1 MLTGLRAADAPL
13 IQRLVQ
19 GDMKLL
25 LRLGALLQD
34 GLAVSEAALQSLV
47 ASGAAGDQAIAGHKG
62 GLLLD
67 RRLKTITIADFADL
81 AKDYAQDDLILA
93 TAADGVRVIA
103 LSDEVGNLLTA
114 ALEPVAEAAPVGL
127 NAVVAQLAPSLRGPV
142 EGLLAARADDQRAA
156 ALEQL
161 RYAMP
166 PLPVVCELMPM
177 LLADGAEMV
186 RERAISLLMAS
197 GAHVAVVD
205 AIRAIQRGDDVALAR
220 QAEPVSR
227 LPAAQQELAIAAVL
241 AQLSRGLATPGLVA
255 LARGLAPVLSNHAG
269 LERLFELLLP
279 RKISL
284 LELVRAL
291 QLYDRERVDALLTR
305 NLGLDVDQ
313 DAHLIVLL
321 AAPTAPSL
329 NSSLNSSTASP
340 TAIKALLTRGISL
353 LLAPEQAPRE
363 RMALAAAL
371 RRLDSFLADRPLAQ
385 QLAQIDATTYARA
398 FDTSVYWL
406 LSDLCR
412 DGVVDSASG
421 ELLAAT
427 CRRLLREAGGPHLIA
442 LLEQHLP
449 ALLPASPAA
458 RLALVEPTV
467 ETVARFHDDRSR
479 DVVAS
484 CVLTLGP
491 TALPALWDA
500 LTDHPRLEVRLLC
513 IELIGDLTIVAK
525 SGAPEAIERIL
536 SLVNRVTD
544 TVERTAL
551 VVAAARM
558 VAADEQSTVD
568 LHSRVLAATNGLGD
582 QGLLALG
589 HLVASAACAPAIRL
603 DLTERLLRTLQ
614 ENVPDAPVTTET
626 DLSNL
631 ELTYILDDALTR
643 HTDAIPHVVRALA
656 HIGAAPSVSREL
668 QQKIMERLC
677 RQWRRVAAW
686 EIVWGPGNIRE
697 LGETIAHLAERADC
711 PPPQRVQA
719 AEALLIAANQ
729 LTIARALARVFIS
742 GSGTYLSTLAGRAAA
757 RLVQLAA
764 EDYYADDERADLV
777 EVMVDFL
784 TIANL
789 GKEDVHL
796 RRRLINL
803 IANLQQHATSR
814 ARLRLRYLRDGMDA
828 GLQDRLAWA

>member
-47 ASGAAGDQAIAGHKG
+47 AGGVAGDKG

-67 RRLKTITIADFADL
+67 RRLKTVTAADFAAL
-81 AKDYAQDDLILA
+81 AKEYAQDDLILA
-93 TAADGVRVIA
+93 TASDGVRVIA

-114 ALEPVAEAAPVGL
+114 ALEPIPEAAPVGI

-186 RERAISLLMAS
+186 RERAIALLMAS

-227 LPAAQQELAIAAVL
+227 LPPAQQELAIAAVL

-255 LARGLAPVLSNHAG
+255 LTRGLAPVLAGHAG

-291 QLYDRERVDALLTR
+291 QMHDRERVDALLTR

-321 AAPTAPSL
+321 AAPTASP
-329 NSSLNSSTASP
+329 TASP
-340 TAIKALLTRGISL
+340 AAINALLTRGITL

-371 RRLDSFLADRPLAQ
+371 RRLDAFLADRPLAQ
-385 QLAQIDATTYARA
+385 QLAHIDAAAYARA

-406 LSDLCR
+406 LGDLCR
-412 DGVVDSASG
+412 DGVVSSASG

-484 CVLTLGP
+484 CVLSLGP
-491 TALPALWDA
+491 LALPALWDA
-500 LTDHPRLEVRLLC
+500 LTDHPRLEVRVLC
-513 IELIGDLTIVAK
+513 IELIADLTILAK
-525 SGAPEAIERIL
+525 SGTPEAVESIL
-536 SLVNRVTD
+536 ACVNRVTE
-544 TVERTAL
+544 TIERTAL

-568 LHSRVLAATNGLGD
+568 LHARVLAATNGLGD

-589 HLVASAACAPAIRL
+589 HLVASAACAPEIRL

-643 HTDAIPHVVRALA
+643 HTDAIPHVLRALA
-656 HIGAAPSVSREL
+656 HIGAAPGVDREL

-697 LGETIAHLAERADC
+697 LGETIAHLAERSDC
-711 PPPQRVQA
+711 PPPQRAQA

-814 ARLRLRYLRDGMDA
+814 ARLRLRYLRDGMEA

>member
-1 MLTGLRAADAPL
+1 MITGLRAADAPL

-47 ASGAAGDQAIAGHKG
+47 ASGVAGDKG

-67 RRLKTITIADFADL
+67 RRLKTITAEGFPAL
-81 AKDYAQDDLILA
+81 AKEFDQEDLLLT

-103 LSDEVGNLLTA
+103 LSDELGNLLTA
-114 ALEPVAEAAPVGL
+114 ALQPVQEAAPAGI

-186 RERAISLLMAS
+186 RERAIALLMAS

-220 QAEPVSR
+220 QAEPLSR

-241 AQLSRGLATPGLVA
+241 AQLSRGLATPGLVT
-255 LARGLAPVLSNHAG
+255 LTRGLAPVLAGHAS

-279 RKISL
+279 RKLSL
-284 LELVRAL
+284 LELVREL
-291 QLYDRERVDALLTR
+291 QLHDRERVDALLTR

-313 DAHLIVLL
+313 DAQLIVLL
-321 AAPTAPSL
+321 AAPTA
-329 NSSLNSSTASP
+329 SP
-340 TAIKALLTRGISL
+340 VTSPAGISALLTRGLGL
-353 LLAPEQAPRE
+353 LLAAEQAPRE

-371 RRLDSFLADRPLAQ
+371 RRLDAFLADRPLAGM
-385 QLAQIDATTYARA
+385 LAHIEAPVYARA

-406 LSDLCR
+406 LADLCR
-412 DGVVDSASG
+412 DGVVSTADG
-421 ELLAAT
+421 ELLATT

-442 LLEQHLP
+442 LLEQQLP

-479 DVVAS
+479 EVVAA
-484 CVLTLGP
+484 CVVSLGVI
-491 TALPALWDA
+491 ALSALWEA
-500 LTDHPRLEVRLLC
+500 LADHPRLEVRLLC
-513 IELIGDLTIVAK
+513 IELIGDLTIVGGTATT
-525 SGAPEAIERIL
+525 PAIERL
-536 SLVNRVTD
+536 LTAVNRVVETG
-544 TVERTAL
+544 ERTAL
-551 VVAAARM
+551 VVAAARL
-558 VAADEQSTVD
+558 VAADPAATVE
-568 LHSRVLAATNGLGD
+568 LHGRVLAATNGLGD

-589 HLVASAACAPAIRL
+589 PLVASTVCASDIRL

-626 DLSNL
+626 DLGNL

-643 HTDAIPHVVRALA
+643 HTDAIPQVLRALA
-656 HIGAAPSVSREL
+656 EIGAAATVAPEL
-668 QQKIMERLC
+668 QHKIMERMC

-697 LGETIAHLAERADC
+697 LGETIAALAERREC
-711 PPPQRVQA
+711 PPSQRVQA

-742 GSGTYLSTLAGRAAA
+742 GTGTYLSTLAGRAAA

-784 TIANL
+784 AIADL
-789 GKEDVHL
+789 GKEDQHL

-803 IANLQQHATSR
+803 IANLQPHATSR
-814 ARLRLRYLRDGMDA
+814 ARLRLRYLRESMDA
-828 GLQDRLAWA
+828 TMQDRLGWA

>member
-1 MLTGLRAADAPL
+1 MLTGLRAADAPI

-34 GLAVSEAALQSLV
+34 GLAVTEAALQALV
-47 ASGAAGDQAIAGHKG
+47 ASKTTEDGKG
-62 GLLLD
+62 SLLLD
-67 RRLKTITIADFADL
+67 RRLKTIDAAGFTAL
-81 AKDYAQDDLILA
+81 ANEHGIDDLTLA
-93 TAADGVRVIA
+93 SAPDGLRVIA
-103 LSDEVGNLLTA
+103 LEDEVGNLLTA
-114 ALEPVAEAAPVGL
+114 ALVPVPEIAPVGF

-177 LLADGAEMV
+177 LLSDGAEVV
-186 RERAISLLMAS
+186 RERAITLLMAS

-227 LPAAQQELAIAAVL
+227 LPVPQQELALAALL
-241 AQLSRGLATPGLVA
+241 AQLARGLATPGLVA
-255 LARGLAPVLSNHAG
+255 LARGLAPMLVGHAG

-279 RKISL
+279 RKLSL

-291 QLYDRERVDALLTR
+291 QLRDRDRVDALLTR
-305 NLGLDVDQ
+305 NLGLDADQ

-321 AAPTAPSL
+321 AAPEAPVPSDSGH
-329 NSSLNSSTASP
+329 SSPA
-340 TAIKALLTRGISL
+340 AITALLERGLTL
-353 LLAPEQAPRE
+353 LLSPDQAPRD

-371 RRLDSFLADRPLAQ
+371 RRIDTFLADRPLARL
-385 QLAQIDATTYARA
+385 LAHIDAPTYARS

-406 LSDLCR
+406 LADLCR
-412 DGVVDSASG
+412 DGVVDDASG
-421 ELLAAT
+421 EALAIT
-427 CRRLLREAGGPHLIA
+427 CRRLLREASGPHLIS
-442 LLEQHLP
+442 LLEQQLP
-449 ALLPASPAA
+449 ALLPASQAA
-458 RLALVEPTV
+458 RIALVEPSV

-479 DVVAS
+479 DVVAA
-484 CVLTLGP
+484 CVLSLGI

-500 LTDHPRLEVRLLC
+500 LADHPRSEVRLLC
-513 IELIGDLTIVAK
+513 IELIGDLTIRAQNDSPAAV
-525 SGAPEAIERIL
+525 ERL
-536 SLVNRVTD
+536 LAVVNRVAD
-544 TVERTAL
+544 TAERTAL
-551 VVAAARM
+551 VIAAARI
-558 VAADEQSTVD
+558 VAADVTCSVE
-568 LHSRVLAATNGLGD
+568 LHARVLAATNGLGD
-582 QGLLALG
+582 QGMVALG
-589 HLVASAACAPAIRL
+589 HLAASNVCAPELRV
-603 DLTERLLRTLQ
+603 DLTERLLRILQ
-614 ENVPDAPVTTET
+614 TDVPDAPVETEI
-626 DLSNL
+626 DVANQ
-631 ELTYILDDALTR
+631 ELTYLLDDALTR
-643 HTDAIPHVVRALA
+643 HTDAIPHVLQALA
-656 HIGAAPSVSREL
+656 QIGAAPGVPAEL
-668 QQKIMERLC
+668 QQRVMERLC
-677 RQWRRVAAW
+677 RQWKRVANW
-686 EIVWGPGNIRE
+686 EMVWGPGNIRE
-697 LGETIAHLAERADC
+697 LGETIAQLAERAEC

-742 GSGTYLSTLAGRAAA
+742 GSGTYLSTLAGRATA

-784 TIANL
+784 AIADL

-803 IANLQQHATSR
+803 IANLQQHATAR
-814 ARLRLRYLRDGMDA
+814 ARLRLRYLRESMDPGM
-828 GLQDRLAWA
+828 QDRLEWA